1 MQALPAELQATV
13 ALWVSLRV
21 NASLNTV
28 LCYSSFGRVLRVLPI
43 STCYQQVAPCWGHS
57 LPLGEVRIHVIG
69 NAAFVHLHTRV
80 EIEGQLQTYFQAL
93 CIAKVAVQ
101 ATWLKA
107 RPLGESVS
115 TTAGVGLAARWDG
128 CSLLKAELTSGVLT
142 GFSAVGVGG

>member
-43 STCYQQVAPCWGHS
+43 STCYQQAAPCQGHD
-57 LPLGEVRIHVIG
+57 LPLGEERIHAIG
-69 NAAFVHLHTRV
+69 NAAFVHLDTRV
-80 EIEGQLQTYFQAL
+80 EIEGQLQTYFHAL

-101 ATWLKA
+101 AT
-107 RPLGESVS
+107 G
-115 TTAGVGLAARWDG
+115 
-128 CSLLKAELTSGVLT
+128 
-142 GFSAVGVGG
+142 